1 MNRRSICG
9 SCWISVGRVLSML
22 PSIRL
27 MLWSLSL
34 LKLFCAM
41 RQSSGWPSRVWTCD
55 CELLDAR

>member
-27 MLWSLSL
+27 MLWCLSLS
-34 LKLFCAM
+34 KLFRAM
-41 RQSSGWPSRVWTCD
+41 RQSSGWPSRV
-55 CELLDAR
+55 